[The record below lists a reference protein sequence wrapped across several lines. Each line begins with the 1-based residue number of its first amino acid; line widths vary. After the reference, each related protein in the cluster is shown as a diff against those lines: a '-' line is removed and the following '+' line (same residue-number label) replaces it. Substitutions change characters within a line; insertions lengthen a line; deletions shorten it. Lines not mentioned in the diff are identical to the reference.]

1 MNASGTKARSFLGT
15 MPQLLPQTLADCR
28 FFVNVNNMILNAK
41 YGGCSPS
48 TLHIWI
54 NLILDRSVRDISL
67 LHR

>member
-1 MNASGTKARSFLGT
+1 MQAAQKHDHFLGLCHNFCHKLW
-15 MPQLLPQTLADCR
+15 QIVV

>member
-1 MNASGTKARSFLGT
+1 MQAAQKHDHFLGLCHNFCHKLW
-15 MPQLLPQTLADCR
+15 QIVV
-28 FFVNVNNMILNAK
+28 VNVNNMILNAK